1 MVSTS
6 GWNKWS
12 LGKLVSETKTTI
24 QTGPFGT
31 VLSASEFVDYGIPVV
46 SVREIREGFIRITDE
61 TPCVTEET
69 FSRLSKYSLSEK
81 DIVFARKGSVDRSAL
96 IPGGRRKYFLGSDGI
111 RIRFDQDAVVPE
123 LMLYIFQSPSTK
135 QFLVQSAYGT
145 TMAGLNEKILC
156 SLEFYLPNTVTEQ
169 RDIAH
174 ILKDIDKQL
183 VVIAE
188 MIDKKKTIKQGAMQE
203 LLTGKKRLPGFS
215 GEWQTFNF
223 GALFD
228 FIPNNAFTRAQM
240 ADSGKVKN
248 IHYGDILTKYGAYVD
263 GDSGAIP
270 YITKEIDLARFAE
283 RCYLQSGDIIIADTA
298 EDETVGKALEVINV
312 DCPILAG
319 QHTLLCRPKIKFAE
333 KFLGYYLNAAC
344 YHDQLIPYIVGTKV
358 SSVSKA
364 SIAQTKLVVP
374 GYEEQQAI
382 AETLSNMDAEIEALQ
397 QKLEKYRQLKQGMMQ
412 QLLTGKIRLV

>member
-156 SLEFYLPNTVTEQ
+156 SLEFHLPNTVTEQ

-203 LLTGKKRLPGFS
+203 LLTGKKRLPGFAK
-215 GEWQTFNF
+215 EWTTQN
-223 GALFD
+223 
-228 FIPNNAFTRAQM
+228 IP
-240 ADSGKVKN
+240 
-248 IHYGDILTKYGAYVD
+248 DILHKQVGIKIGPFGSQLKKEYLLDNGPYRVYGQENVYACNFSI
-263 GDSGAIP
+263 GNRFLSR
-270 YITKEIDLARFAE
+270 ERFAQ
-283 RCYLQSGDIIIADTA
+283 LQSCEIKEGDFLISTMGTI
-298 EDETVGKALEVINV
+298 GKCAIV
-312 DCPILAG
+312 PAG
-319 QHTLLCRPKIKFAE
+319 IHKGIMDSHLIRLRIDKTKVLPEYLLHLFSE
-333 KFLGYYLNAAC
+333 ELGYLRNQTSKLSVGGIM
-344 YHDQLIPYIVGTKV
+344 DGLSTKIVN
-358 SSVSKA
+358 S
-364 SIAQTKLVVP
+364 LVVRCP
-374 GYEEQQAI
+374 EDIHEQETI
-382 AETLSNMDAEIEALQ
+382 AEILSNMDAEIKALE
-397 QKLEKYRQLKQGMMQ
+397 QKLAKYHQLKQGMMQ

>member
-1 MVSTS
+1 MVRTS

-156 SLEFYLPNTVTEQ
+156 SLEFHLPNTVTEQ

-203 LLTGKKRLPGFS
+203 LLTGKKRLPGFAK
-215 GEWQTFNF
+215 EWTTQN
-223 GALFD
+223 
-228 FIPNNAFTRAQM
+228 IP
-240 ADSGKVKN
+240 
-248 IHYGDILTKYGAYVD
+248 DILQKQVGIKIGPFGSQLKKEYLLDNGPYRVYGQENVYACNFSI
-263 GDSGAIP
+263 GNRFLSR
-270 YITKEIDLARFAE
+270 ERFAQ
-283 RCYLQSGDIIIADTA
+283 LQSCEIKEGDFLISTMGTI
-298 EDETVGKALEVINV
+298 GKCAIV
-312 DCPILAG
+312 PAG
-319 QHTLLCRPKIKFAE
+319 IHKGIMDSHLIRLRIDKTKVLPEYLLHLFSE
-333 KFLGYYLNAAC
+333 ELGYLRNQTSKLSVGGIM
-344 YHDQLIPYIVGTKV
+344 DGLSTKIVN
-358 SSVSKA
+358 S
-364 SIAQTKLVVP
+364 LVVRYP
-374 GYEEQQAI
+374 EDIHEQETI
-382 AETLSNMDAEIEALQ
+382 AEILSNMDAEIKALE
-397 QKLEKYRQLKQGMMQ
+397 QKLAKYHQLKQGMMQ